1 MFLVYV
7 CYRCLYLSVSLDHC
21 VFVFFF
27 FKQKTAYEMRI
38 SDWSSDVCSSDLW
51 ISPLLECCPSSSL
64 KLLPRNHQSDH
75 ARIICAGLDLQI
87 CAKRC
92 LAGCTFASF
101 DKRQPQSAMCLCK
114 CRVETD
120 RAAIELHRVHQI
132 ALIEIGRAHV

>member
-1 MFLVYV
+1 MQG
-7 CYRCLYLSVSLDHC
+7 R
-21 VFVFFF
+21 
-27 FKQKTAYEMRI
+27 
-38 SDWSSDVCSSDLW
+38 
-51 ISPLLECCPSSSL
+51 SPLLECCPSASL

-132 ALIEIGRAHV
+132 ALIAAGAIELASCKPDRKSTRLNSSHY